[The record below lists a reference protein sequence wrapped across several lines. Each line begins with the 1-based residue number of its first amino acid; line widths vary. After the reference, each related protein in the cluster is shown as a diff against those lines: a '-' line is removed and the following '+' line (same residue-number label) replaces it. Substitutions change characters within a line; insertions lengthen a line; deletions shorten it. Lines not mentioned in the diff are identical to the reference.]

1 MADRESLAELE
12 PEPEPMLEP
21 DDELLMHLPV
31 SWLML
36 SGLLISCGLVPTG
49 WRGGCTGLK
58 NCNGNGRH
66 GEGTGAPAGC
76 GGGGSDS
83 GPDDEASPPLPA
95 DETGAA
101 DEEVVA
107 ARCCCSETSADSD
120 EGGSGGGG
128 GGLPVGESYSC
139 GCGVS
144 GLCRL
149 MHGLARLT
157 AGLARLALGLCSR
170 PSDGGLVRLERP
182 LALKPP
188 GLLAEWRY
196 DSPSSSPSSALR
208 ASPGLPLLPRLSSD
222 WLPESPLST

>member
-1 MADRESLAELE
+1 MADLESLAEFE
-12 PEPEPMLEP
+12 PEAEPMLEP

-36 SGLLISCGLVPTG
+36 SGLLMSCGLVPTG

-66 GEGTGAPAGC
+66 EGAEPLTAGC
-76 GGGGSDS
+76 GGSDS
-83 GPDDEASPPLPA
+83 GPDDADLDPA
-95 DETGAA
+95 DGTPDE
-101 DEEVVA
+101 EEVVV
-107 ARCCCSETSADSD
+107 RCCCSETSADS
-120 EGGSGGGG
+120 EGGGGRGGGG

-170 PSDGGLVRLERP
+170 PSEGGLVRLERP

-188 GLLAEWRY
+188 GLLAECRN

-208 ASPGLPLLPRLSSD
+208 ASPALPLLPRLSSD
-222 WLPESPLST
+222 WFPESPLST

>member
-1 MADRESLAELE
+1 MADLESLAELE

-36 SGLLISCGLVPTG
+36 SGLLMSCGLVPTG

-66 GEGTGAPAGC
+66 EEGAEPLTAGC

-83 GPDDEASPPLPA
+83 GPDNAASPETRDG
-95 DETGAA
+95 DEPPVG
-101 DEEVVA
+101 EEVVA
-107 ARCCCSETSADSD
+107 ARCCCREASADS
-120 EGGSGGGG
+120 EAGGGSGGGG

-139 GCGVS
+139 GCGVR

-149 MHGLARLT
+149 MQGLARLT

-188 GLLAEWRY
+188 GLLAEWR
-196 DSPSSSPSSALR
+196 
-208 ASPGLPLLPRLSSD
+208 
-222 WLPESPLST
+222 